1 MVNLLHYSLRER
13 QHILV
18 RKLADCIESQWREHF
33 SLSPYP
39 IPKDLGYVEGGL
51 EGEKLII
58 ENHCYQ
64 TLQFR
69 KLHLEL
75 ARVGDRVDI
84 LHCVMFPRVNYHLP
98 VFGTD
103 IVASE
108 KGVSAAIADLSP
120 MTRDRSL
127 SQRYRQGLKNLPR
140 ANFSQPR
147 VLPEWAHIFSEFC
160 LFVRPVNEEEEAV
173 FLERVNLFLSLHCQ
187 IAKESLPLAN
197 SEAIAENLEGQNYY
211 CRQQRQNDKTRRV
224 LERSFGESWAD
235 RYMTTMLFDS
245 PQINSKFKIQ
255 NSK

>member
-13 QHILV
+13 QNILV

-39 IPKDLGYVEGGL
+39 IPEDLGYVEGGL
-51 EGEKLII
+51 EAEKIAI
-58 ENHCYQ
+58 ENRCYQ

-84 LHCVMFPRVNYHLP
+84 LHCVMFPRVNYPLP

-103 IVASE
+103 IVGSE
-108 KGVSAAIADLSP
+108 KGISAAIADLSP

-127 SQRYRQGLKNLPR
+127 SEVYRRGLASLPDVT
-140 ANFSQPR
+140 FSQPR

-160 LFVRPVNEEEEAV
+160 LFVRPVGEEEEAA
-173 FLERVNLFLSLHCQ
+173 FLERVNRFLSLHCQ
-187 IAKESLPLAN
+187 IAKESLPLSN
-197 SEAIAENLEGQNYY
+197 SEAIAEILEGQNYY

-235 RYMTTMLFDS
+235 RYMNTMLFDS
-245 PQINSKFKIQ
+245 PQMGNR
-255 NSK
+255 

>member
-51 EGEKLII
+51 EGEKIII

-84 LHCVMFPRVNYHLP
+84 LHCVMFPRTNYPLP

-103 IVASE
+103 LVGSV

-120 MTRDRSL
+120 MTSDRSL
-127 SQRYRQGLKNLPR
+127 SQAYRQDLGSLPE
-140 ANFSQPR
+140 ATFSQPR

-160 LFVRPVNEEEEAV
+160 LFVRPVSEEEEAA
-173 FLERVNLFLSLHCQ
+173 FLERVNHFLSLHCQ

-197 SEAIAENLEGQNYY
+197 SEAIADIFDGQTYY
-211 CRQQRQNDKTRRV
+211 CHQQRQNDKTRRV
-224 LERSFGESWAD
+224 LERSFGKSWAD
-235 RYMTTMLFDS
+235 RYMNTMLFDA
-245 PQINSKFKIQ
+245 PQKE
-255 NSK
+255 